1 MGGGGSG
8 KFAVPSVFLIIHDE
22 EFNFLTPFFLTFNIL
37 DRCDFPEKIKEN
49 GQKLTKWWH
58 FCRNFL
64 GIFWEKRKFCKNK
77 EARQTRKINENRLL

>member
-1 MGGGGSG
+1 MGGGSG

-22 EFNFLTPFFLTFNIL
+22 EFNFLTPCFLTFNIL

-58 FCRNFL
+58 FCRNFF
-64 GIFWEKRKFCKNK
+64 GKSENF
-77 EARQTRKINENRLL
+77 AKIKKPDKS